1 MTLPGPTSGRV
12 AVPPAGCYE
21 VTVTGALDPR
31 LSASFS
37 GHGLSHTVTS
47 SVFVLPVDE
56 PLGLAG
62 IAAAL
67 QARGLTVLEI
77 RRLT

>member
-1 MTLPGPTSGRV
+1 MTLPAATSGG
-12 AVPPAGCYE
+12 AALPPAGCYE

-37 GHGLSHTVTS
+37 CHGLSHTVTS
-47 SVFVLPVDE
+47 SVFVMPVDE

-62 IAAAL
+62 LAAAL

>member
-1 MTLPGPTSGRV
+1 VTLPATSGDA

-21 VTVTGALDPR
+21 VTVTGTLDPR
-31 LSASFS
+31 LRAVFAC
-37 GHGLSHTVTS
+37 HGLSHIVTS
-47 SVFVLPVDE
+47 SVFVMPADE
-56 PLGLAG
+56 HLGLAG
-62 IAAAL
+62 VAAAL

>member
-1 MTLPGPTSGRV
+1 MSAAAPGEA
-12 AVPPAGCYE
+12 AVPHAGSYE

-31 LSASFS
+31 LSALFT

-47 SVFVLPVDE
+47 SVFVMPADE
-56 PLGLAG
+56 HLGLAG